1 MNYIYRS
8 LRREENLSL
17 IKENIITI
25 AIISLSIT
33 TVIYKIIFTNCIHV
47 HLSVVFKSIDTPKV
61 ILFIYSIKIG
71 RQQSMDWNGGL
82 EWWNGMIYE

>member
-17 IKENIITI
+17 IK
-25 AIISLSIT
+25 AIIPLSIT

-71 RQQSMDWNGGL
+71 RQQSMDVDWNGGM
-82 EWWNGMIYE
+82 E